1 MGTKVMIGAGIFA
14 LSGPIAELA
23 GRSSRVVL
31 SGHTLQATIKNN
43 LSFQSLD
50 A

>member
-14 LSGPIAELA
+14 LSGQIAELA

-31 SGHTLQATIKNN
+31 SEHRLQATNKIN
-43 LSFQSLD
+43 LSFQ
-50 A
+50 